1 MYDLPIDSPT
11 VRSAYGIMHVVHL
24 DQKDKGGNP
33 YENHP
38 LAIASVMD
46 TEDEVCVALLH
57 DVLEDTSHP
66 NNFRDLL
73 QSTFS
78 KNICDAVEALT
89 RPTGVTYNAYI
100 NTLKRNPLAAK
111 VKLADLA
118 HNLNRDRIP
127 ASKQMQYLSLM
138 KRYETAANIILTHYM
153 VRNPDLWRH
162 WQKCYQTFR
171 STDDNGETSSTI

>member
-1 MYDLPIDSPT
+1 MYNLPIDSPK

-24 DQKDKGGNP
+24 DQRDKGGNP

-38 LAIASVMD
+38 IAVASVMD
-46 TEDEVCVALLH
+46 TEEEICVALLH
-57 DVLEDTSHP
+57 DVLEDASHP

-78 KNICDAVEALT
+78 KDICDAVEALT
-89 RPTGVTYNAYI
+89 HSADVTYSTYI

-118 HNLNRDRIP
+118 HNLNLDRIP
-127 ASKQMQYLSLM
+127 TNKQTQYLSLM
-138 KRYETAANIILTHYM
+138 ERYETAANIILTHYAA
-153 VRNPDLWRH
+153 RNPDLWNH
-162 WQKCYQTFR
+162 WKKCCHEFG
-171 STDDNGETSSTI
+171 TDCHIY